1 MEGGSSMFETV
12 QNHEERIVNL
22 ERADHE
28 HEERLKRL
36 EDSHIKLENTMMVES
51 RETRTVMKEQTDK
64 VFELVENTMGFQ
76 STKNT
81 QNHELK
87 MLKWNTLATVFLKVC
102 GGIVA
107 LFTTGGAFYY
117 VLEHYFK

>member
-1 MEGGSSMFETV
+1 MEGGSSMFEKV

-28 HEERLKRL
+28 FEERLKRV
-36 EDSHIKLENTMMVES
+36 EDSNIKLENTMMTES

-64 VFELVENTMGFQ
+64 MFELVENTLGFQ

-81 QNHELK
+81 QIHELK

-117 VLEHYFK
+117 AAEHYFK

>member
-1 MEGGSSMFETV
+1 MFETV